1 MDFLIAMGC
10 SFLFFMLVAAIFQR
24 LGISLKGTYV
34 HPISLSVLIQFC
46 LFSLPGVVM
55 ISFLDYQSPRYEGIT
70 LSNRLNIGL
79 WYFYSVLVYFS
90 VFILLA
96 SVFRLKNYNRYV
108 SRVVNYDNYIVYS
121 TIILSLSVIFLC
133 IKLFFSRK
141 APIFY
146 LLEGDS
152 VGAYTSRV
160 DIQTNPQYYYIPYI
174 SNLISLL
181 LVFQFYFIFYF
192 YTFTTKKT
200 YKLIFFVITSFL
212 IAVIECLYETQ
223 KAPVIF
229 LMLGTLFII
238 YLKKKRIMKTMFLIG
253 SIVFLAIL
261 LQATLSGTEL
271 NVAINSMA
279 DRFLLGQNQGFYH
292 IINKIT
298 PNEKYWFTNFYFVER
313 LGITPARADVDIIPY
328 LNYVS
333 SLDIVNVNSYY
344 LGEAWSMFGYYGLI
358 LSPILVG
365 GAMFIFVKII
375 DLLIGYNP
383 YFFIPYAIL
392 IIPELRINQSFTYF
406 LYGKDFVFRT
416 ILVLIIFFLV
426 TALGSLFIKK
436 KKIGIIY
443 ENRKQ

>member
-1 MDFLIAMGC
+1 M
-10 SFLFFMLVAAIFQR
+10 
-24 LGISLKGTYV
+24 K
-34 HPISLSVLIQFC
+34 
-46 LFSLPGVVM
+46 
-55 ISFLDYQSPRYEGIT
+55 
-70 LSNRLNIGL
+70 
-79 WYFYSVLVYFS
+79 
-90 VFILLA
+90 
-96 SVFRLKNYNRYV
+96 
-108 SRVVNYDNYIVYS
+108 
-121 TIILSLSVIFLC
+121 
-133 IKLFFSRK
+133 RK
-141 APIFY
+141 K
-146 LLEGDS
+146 
-152 VGAYTSRV
+152 
-160 DIQTNPQYYYIPYI
+160 
-174 SNLISLL
+174 LL
-181 LVFQFYFIFYF
+181 LF
-192 YTFTTKKT
+192 
-200 YKLIFFVITSFL
+200 
-212 IAVIECLYETQ
+212 
-223 KAPVIF
+223 F

>member
-1 MDFLIAMGC
+1 M
-10 SFLFFMLVAAIFQR
+10 
-24 LGISLKGTYV
+24 
-34 HPISLSVLIQFC
+34 
-46 LFSLPGVVM
+46 
-55 ISFLDYQSPRYEGIT
+55 
-70 LSNRLNIGL
+70 
-79 WYFYSVLVYFS
+79 
-90 VFILLA
+90 
-96 SVFRLKNYNRYV
+96 
-108 SRVVNYDNYIVYS
+108 
-121 TIILSLSVIFLC
+121 
-133 IKLFFSRK
+133 
-141 APIFY
+141 
-146 LLEGDS
+146 
-152 VGAYTSRV
+152 
-160 DIQTNPQYYYIPYI
+160 
-174 SNLISLL
+174 
-181 LVFQFYFIFYF
+181 
-192 YTFTTKKT
+192 
-200 YKLIFFVITSFL
+200 

-416 ILVLIIFFLV
+416 ILVLIIF
-426 TALGSLFIKK
+426 SW
-436 KKIGIIY
+436 
-443 ENRKQ
+443 